1 MIIIIHRINLF
12 VIILI
17 IFVKEHFLKKNKNEN
32 MKKIILLFIFALL
45 INKIEAQQI
54 GDTIVVKGFKY
65 GSTTRDTTLNFPN
78 SNLTFEKIILRY
90 NMRCKNNLVSTQAA
104 PNQGCGEWDYSC
116 NTYIIDS
123 SKIENALNTTP
134 NYVISNF
141 SGNTF
146 SYTSQFLYDYYNFS
160 QTNVVLNSILS
171 ENQYTVGTGNT
182 PAPNILKSNEKSG
195 KSQILYTAAELLA
208 A

>member
-1 MIIIIHRINLF
+1 
-12 VIILI
+12 
-17 IFVKEHFLKKNKNEN
+17 

-45 INKIEAQQI
+45 INKIEAQQV

-65 GSTTRDTTLNFPN
+65 GSTTRDTILSFPN

-182 PAPNILKSNEKSG
+182 PAPNVLKSNEKSG
-195 KSQILYTAAELLA
+195 KSQILYTATELLA
-208 A
+208 AGFTA